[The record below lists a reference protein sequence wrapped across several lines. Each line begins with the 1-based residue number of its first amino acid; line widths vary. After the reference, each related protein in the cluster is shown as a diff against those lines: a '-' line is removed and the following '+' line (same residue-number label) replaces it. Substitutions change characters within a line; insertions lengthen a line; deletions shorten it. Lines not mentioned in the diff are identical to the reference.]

1 MSEPISAVICTFNE
15 EHNIADCIA
24 SVNGVDEVVVS
35 DDGSTDR
42 TVEIAESLGAYVFRR
57 KDHTIGVTAQNVAD
71 FKARFGWDPAFAAG
85 DRIGDGSEKGREA
98 LAAAHN
104 DWCVCP
110 DADERVT
117 WDLPRIREEIL
128 PVADQ
133 VVSDF
138 VHSHD
143 EQGNPHRIS
152 TICKLFRRSVTQ
164 VGGRTHTTILPAGR
178 VVQTDLMRIDH
189 WQRPHGQPEVRP
201 TMEYSV
207 LVDDDQRSR
216 FYLGRELYYY
226 KEFDKALTLLD
237 LYLRDATW
245 QPEIAQA
252 RLYAARCY
260 WESGRGDEA
269 RKSCLEAVMLNPMH
283 KEALYLMAE
292 LYFEPWA
299 HKWRHLADH
308 ATDEDILF

>member
-216 FYLGRELYYY
+216 FYLGREYMFYG
-226 KEFDKALTLLD
+226 EQNKAIALLD
-237 LYLRDATW
+237 LYLANATW
-245 QPEIAQA
+245 MPEIAKA
-252 RLYAARCY
+252 RIFRARCL
-260 WESGRGDEA
+260 WQSGRGDEA
-269 RKSCLEAVMLNPMH
+269 REECTQAVLLNPDDA
-283 KEALYLMAE
+283 EALSLMSE
-292 LYFEPWA
+292 LFYEPWKHQWA
-299 HKWRHLADH
+299 AMALR
-308 ATDEDILF
+308 ATNDGVLF